1 MIINNDYRF
10 IGSDLRKI
18 RESKGISRKEI
29 SEKMYISEETIRRIE
44 KGENDPR
51 LSTLVP
57 LCNYLDIDLKD
68 IISGKE
74 FEYKNLLSL
83 RNEIHYLINNYS
95 IEKATRLIKNLDEL
109 SFDSHIYYEKEL
121 FATRHYFNG
130 VISVI
135 KNGNRKDSLN
145 DFEIALSEMNSK
157 FKINKFK
164 DYKYDNF
171 SLRILLA
178 IALNEYRIGN
188 FELYKDIIL
197 VIKDYLDLSLDN
209 YFLFAYNVAAYYS
222 RVGNY
227 LESLRIC
234 NEAANNAKIIKEAY
248 YLNMLYYIK
257 GVNHVYLEQL
267 KEASLSFN
275 YCLALTNIFSEK
287 SLANSISKQISTL
300 MANHK

>member
-1 MIINNDYRF
+1 
-10 IGSDLRKI
+10 
-18 RESKGISRKEI
+18 
-29 SEKMYISEETIRRIE
+29 MYISEETIRRIE

-135 KNGNRKDSLN
+135 KNENRKDSLN

-287 SLANSISKQISTL
+287 SLANSISKQINTL

>member
-267 KEASLSFN
+267 KEANLSFN

>member
-135 KNGNRKDSLN
+135 KNENRKDSLN

-287 SLANSISKQISTL
+287 SLANSISKQINTL